1 MVARF
6 ADTMQTRG
14 KGVPNVVRPISVYTG
29 EMDLFGGGPEKVT
42 RENMAKLIDAEVENA
57 ARSPSA
63 KSAG

>member
-42 RENMAKLIDAEVENA
+42 REKHGQVD
-57 ARSPSA
+57 
-63 KSAG
+63 

>member
-1 MVARF
+1 M
-6 ADTMQTRG
+6 
-14 KGVPNVVRPISVYTG
+14 PNVVRPISVYTG